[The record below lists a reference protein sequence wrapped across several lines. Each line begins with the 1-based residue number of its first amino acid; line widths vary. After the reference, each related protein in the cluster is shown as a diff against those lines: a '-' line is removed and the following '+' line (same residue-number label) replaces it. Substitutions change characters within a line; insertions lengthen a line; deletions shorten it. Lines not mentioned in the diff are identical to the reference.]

1 MEIITSLENKKIK
14 NLSKLLQKKYRDEE
28 DKFLVYGDH
37 LVLEAN
43 NSGVLME
50 VLLTED
56 YDCDLDI
63 PKTYVTY
70 EVLKKLTN
78 ALNPQKI
85 VGVCR
90 KLNRK
95 EIGNKVLLLDDIQ
108 DPGNLGTIIRSSVAF
123 GFDTIVLS
131 NNSVDMYN
139 EKVIRASEGM
149 LFKINIIRNDIKEV
163 IENLKCDKYTI
174 YGTKVDGGTDVSSID
189 YPSKLALVM
198 GNEGNGV
205 SDSIL
210 NMCDD
215 YIYINMSNCE
225 SLNVG
230 VATSI
235 ILYEISKRK

>member
-56 YDCDLDI
+56 Y
-63 PKTYVTY
+63 VTY

-85 VGVCR
+85 VGVCS